1 MTDDLAERAAMRQI
15 ASLWWVTLAIGVLS
29 IIAGVIVLIKPSN
42 SLATIAVVVGIFVL
56 IEGIFAL
63 ISSLSHDTENRG
75 LTAILGVLSLVVGI
89 FLIRHP
95 VHGVTVVAMFVGIW
109 LIVMGSLR
117 LVLAFETV
125 GHRGWRI
132 TVAIVEIVAGIVIV
146 ASPNIGIAT
155 LAILVGISLIL
166 NGVTLAAL
174 GFVLHSAKDAVRE
187 MSTGRSAPAI

>member
-15 ASLWWVTLAIGVLS
+15 AGLWWLTLAIGVLS